1 MDDDAIEVA
10 EAKGV
15 EGVKDLLNGL
25 SAACNDD
32 DKDPD
37 VAEVILDAFLRMMS
51 PEVGDLLCEPKT
63 FPWIGMVLEAQMEEA
78 AVIEVL
84 FAILTKMITTPEK
97 QDFFKGAADESYS
110 SYIPLILKAMEEHSE
125 GEETLIEYACLVI
138 EKIALDHEENVKLF
152 LKGGAEERLKEAE
165 SIITNARNQKYVVQA
180 RSALKLC

>member
-1 MDDDAIEVA
+1 MDDDAIEAA
-10 EAKGV
+10 EAKGE

-37 VAEVILDAFLRMMS
+37 VAEAILDAFLRMMS
-51 PEVGDLLCEPKT
+51 PEVGDLLCESKT
-63 FPWIGMVLEAQMEEA
+63 FPWIGMVIESQMEEA

-84 FAILTKMITTPEK
+84 FAILTKIITTPEK
-97 QDFFKGAADESYS
+97 QDFFKGADDESY
-110 SYIPLILKAMEEHSE
+110 SYIPLILKAMKEHSE

-138 EKIALDHEENVKLF
+138 EKIALDHEDNVKIF